1 MICRLSEN
9 LTVELTK
16 HAQTQLLERELRLT
30 WIEETLLN
38 PIATEPDHND
48 PDLTCAFGKI
58 SDCEDEVE
66 RVFKVVYNK
75 TKTPWQIVTCYFDRN
90 AKRRFLC

>member
-1 MICRLSEN
+1 MICRLSED
-9 LTVELTK
+9 LIIELTK
-16 HAQTQLLERELRLT
+16 HAEEQLLERELKLA
-30 WIEETLLN
+30 WIEETLVN
-38 PIATEPDHND
+38 PITTEPDNHD

-75 TKTPWQIVTCYFDRN
+75 TKTPWKIITCYFDRN

>member
-1 MICRLSEN
+1 MICRLSDN

-16 HAQTQLLERELRLT
+16 HAETQLLERELKLA
-30 WIEETLLN
+30 WIEETLVN
-38 PIATEPDHND
+38 PIATEPDNND

-75 TKTPWQIVTCYFDRN
+75 TTTPWKIVTCYFDRN